1 MKTKIINYIRAGY
14 PALYLLSSEE
24 QRVEAEIKSI
34 AQDLNYHLVFWSVV
48 DGLVDTAKGTTTAA
62 QDPLEALIAIRDL
75 KEKTLILLRDFHL
88 FLEDPNPILIRQ
100 FKDVLQEA
108 KTKSKTLI
116 ILGCRI
122 VLPPELER
130 EITVIEFKLPEKEE
144 LGAVLEGIIESAGI
158 DMDQETKGK
167 VIDAASG
174 LTTIEAENAFALSVV
189 ESKAIDPQVVAREKA
204 QAVKKNGLLELI
216 ETRETLESIGG
227 LDVLKEWLLKRK
239 LAFGQKAMEYGLPP
253 LKGLMIVGVSGC
265 GKSLTAKATAKVF
278 GVPLLKLDAG
288 RI

>member
-1 MKTKIINYIRAGY
+1 MRTKIINYIRAGY

-48 DGLVDTAKGTTTAA
+48 DGLVDTEKGTTSPA
-62 QDPLEALIAIRDL
+62 QDPLEALLAIREL
-75 KEKTLILLRDFHL
+75 KEQSIILLKDFHM
-88 FLEDPNPILIRQ
+88 FLQDPNPVLIRQ
-100 FKDVLQEA
+100 LKDVLQEA

-144 LGAVLEGIIESAGI
+144 LGAVLAGIIESAGI
-158 DMDQETKGK
+158 DMDRETRDK
-167 VIDAASG
+167 VIGAASG
-174 LTTIEAENAFALSVV
+174 LTTIEAENAFALSVA

-204 QAVKKNGLLELI
+204 QAVKKNGLLELMP
-216 ETRETLESIGG
+216 S
-227 LDVLKEWLLKRK
+227 
-239 LAFGQKAMEYGLPP
+239 
-253 LKGLMIVGVSGC
+253 
-265 GKSLTAKATAKVF
+265 
-278 GVPLLKLDAG
+278 
-288 RI
+288 

>member
-1 MKTKIINYIRAGY
+1 MRTKIVNYIRAGY

-34 AQDLNYHLVFWSVV
+34 AKDLNYHLVFWSVV
-48 DGLVDTAKGTTTAA
+48 DGLVDTEKGTTSPA
-62 QDPLEALIAIRDL
+62 QDPIEALLAIRDL
-75 KEKTLILLRDFHL
+75 KEQSIILLKDFHL

-158 DMDQETKGK
+158 DMDRETREK
-167 VIDAASG
+167 VIGAASG
-174 LTTIEAENAFALSVV
+174 LTTIEAENAFALSVA
-189 ESKAIDPQVVAREKA
+189 ESKAID
-204 QAVKKNGLLELI
+204 LSLI
-216 ETRETLESIGG
+216 HISEPTRP
-227 LDVLKEWLLKRK
+227 
-239 LAFGQKAMEYGLPP
+239 Y
-253 LKGLMIVGVSGC
+253 
-265 GKSLTAKATAKVF
+265 
-278 GVPLLKLDAG
+278 
-288 RI
+288 

>member
-1 MKTKIINYIRAGY
+1 MRTKIINYIRAGY

-144 LGAVLEGIIESAGI
+144 LGAVLAGIIESAGI
-158 DMDQETKGK
+158 DMDRETRDK
-167 VIDAASG
+167 VIGAASG
-174 LTTIEAENAFALSVV
+174 LTTIEAENAFALSVA

-204 QAVKKNGLLELI
+204 QAVKKNGLLELMP
-216 ETRETLESIGG
+216 S
-227 LDVLKEWLLKRK
+227 
-239 LAFGQKAMEYGLPP
+239 
-253 LKGLMIVGVSGC
+253 
-265 GKSLTAKATAKVF
+265 
-278 GVPLLKLDAG
+278 
-288 RI
+288 